1 MSEPRPRSALRED
14 QRFISGLMRREP
26 HKLIVSRMGSGK
38 TGATLDAV
46 RFLLDSF
53 TVLRVLIIAPKLVAQ
68 ETWPAEIAA
77 WEHTRILRFAV
88 AVGTDRQRRE
98 AIDAGAEITVI
109 NRENLVWLWKRF
121 GENAD
126 NWPYDC
132 VIVDES
138 SMFKAG
144 RKRTARSKVKDAKGN
159 TKIRRGGKMTRFGV
173 LAAVRGKIDNIYL
186 LTGTPG
192 ELLDLWGQIYLLDRG
207 RRLGATQSA
216 YHKTWFDKNPYSY
229 EIKPRPEAEEQIM
242 RRIADVMVSLPP
254 LDLVPPPVF
263 VPVKVKLSP
272 KVMRE
277 YREFERTLVSETHDV
292 EAVSKGVLTNKLLQ
306 FANGSMY
313 REDRSIA
320 AVHTA
325 KLDALGE
332 LIERAAGD
340 PMIVFYGFKF
350 DLDAIRK
357 RHPEAVVLNETPTAV
372 KDWNAGKIRI
382 LLAHPASCAHG
393 LNLQYGGH
401 LACWYGLTWSL
412 ELYLQANARLPR
424 PGQTDLVAIYQIIAE
439 GTADENVLVA
449 LGHKGANQDRVTG
462 AVIARLAA

>member
-1 MSEPRPRSALRED
+1 
-14 QRFISGLMRREP
+14 
-26 HKLIVSRMGSGK
+26 
-38 TGATLDAV
+38 
-46 RFLLDSF
+46 
-53 TVLRVLIIAPKLVAQ
+53 
-68 ETWPAEIAA
+68 
-77 WEHTRILRFAV
+77 
-88 AVGTDRQRRE
+88 
-98 AIDAGAEITVI
+98 
-109 NRENLVWLWKRF
+109 
-121 GENAD
+121 
-126 NWPYDC
+126 
-132 VIVDES
+132 
-138 SMFKAG
+138 MFKAG

-207 RRLGATQSA
+207 ARLGGTQSA
-216 YHKTWFDKNPYSY
+216 YHKSWFIKNPYSFD
-229 EIKPRPEAEEQIM
+229 IRPRPDAEDRIM

-263 VPVKVKLSP
+263 IPVKVKLSP

-325 KLDALGE
+325 KLDALDE

-340 PMIVFYGFKF
+340 PMLVFYGFKF

-357 RHPEAVVLNETPTAV
+357 RHPDAVVLNETADRRKGLERR
-372 KDWNAGKIRI
+372 KDQD
-382 LLAHPASCAHG
+382 S
-393 LNLQYGGH
+393 
-401 LACWYGLTWSL
+401 
-412 ELYLQANARLPR
+412 PR
-424 PGQTDLVAIYQIIAE
+424 PSRVLRAWPAISSTAAISPAGTDSPGRWSFTSRRTPACRGPVRRTSSRSIRSSP
-439 GTADENVLVA
+439 
-449 LGHKGANQDRVTG
+449 KGPLTRMCLS
-462 AVIARLAA
+462 RLDIRSPTRIG